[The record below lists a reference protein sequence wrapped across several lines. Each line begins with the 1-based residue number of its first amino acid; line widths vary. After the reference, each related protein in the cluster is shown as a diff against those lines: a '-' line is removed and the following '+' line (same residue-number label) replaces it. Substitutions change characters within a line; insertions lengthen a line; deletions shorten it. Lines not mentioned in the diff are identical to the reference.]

1 VAKKKSP
8 VHYRLVDK
16 YYTNPYL
23 QFIGSC
29 KFNMQLMMALDF
41 SKQLKKSS
49 SNENS
54 VINKM
59 LNLPLLSSGLLLSIG
74 SLKSQRLI
82 VLVAS
87 PTKVPLKHSTS

>member
-1 VAKKKSP
+1 
-8 VHYRLVDK
+8 
-16 YYTNPYL
+16 
-23 QFIGSC
+23 
-29 KFNMQLMMALDF
+29 MQLMMALDF

>member
-1 VAKKKSP
+1 
-8 VHYRLVDK
+8 
-16 YYTNPYL
+16 
-23 QFIGSC
+23 
-29 KFNMQLMMALDF
+29 MQLMMALDF

-87 PTKVPLKHSTS
+87 PPMVPLKHWTN